1 MFLPTFFTFAL
12 FAGAFSF
19 SPVTEFNPDAYVG
32 RWYQAFSDLA
42 VTATFENSSFCVTAD
57 YGFYPNGTF
66 SVLNRERQYS
76 VDGPERVIY
85 GWAEQDTGTAA
96 GELTVHLQTTNFP
109 APYWIYELGPQTYNG
124 SSYQGFQKYS
134 NASERTN
141 KIPAIKTSVQ
151 NTGLY
156 TYSIVSDPFH
166 LTLFVL
172 ARNLTDF
179 YENYQDSVLQTLKEA
194 GYTNF
199 LNTPSQT
206 IQENCTYYD

>member
-1 MFLPTFFTFAL
+1 MFLAILALFFTTAY
-12 FAGAFSF
+12 SF
-19 SPVTEFNPDAYVG
+19 SPVTEFNQQAYVG

-42 VTATFENSSFCVTAD
+42 VTATFENSSYCVTAD
-57 YGFYPNGTF
+57 YGFYPNGTL

-85 GWAEQDTGTAA
+85 GWAQQDNNTAA

-124 SSYQGFQKYS
+124 SM
-134 NASERTN
+134 
-141 KIPAIKTSVQ
+141 
-151 NTGLY
+151 Y
-156 TYSIVSDPFH
+156 TYSVVSDPFH

-179 YENYQDSVLQTLKEA
+179 ALNDQENVLQTLQEA

-206 IQENCTYYD
+206 IQENCEYW

>member
-1 MFLPTFFTFAL
+1 MFLQTLFTLLTTALAFASATP
-12 FAGAFSF
+12 FA
-19 SPVTEFNPDAYVG
+19 PVTEFNPNAYVG
-32 RWYQAFSDLA
+32 RWYQAYSDLA
-42 VTATFENSSFCVTAD
+42 VTATFENSSYCVTAD

-85 GWAEQDTGTAA
+85 GWAQQDNGTAA

-109 APYWIYELGPQTYNG
+109 APYWIFELGPLVEPNSTRGKAIGQIWPMDPQTYNN
-124 SSYQGFQKYS
+124 SF
-134 NASERTN
+134 
-141 KIPAIKTSVQ
+141 
-151 NTGLY
+151 Y

-179 YENYQDSVLQTLKEA
+179 ALNDQDHVLQTLQEA

-206 IQENCTYYD
+206 IQDNCIYYS